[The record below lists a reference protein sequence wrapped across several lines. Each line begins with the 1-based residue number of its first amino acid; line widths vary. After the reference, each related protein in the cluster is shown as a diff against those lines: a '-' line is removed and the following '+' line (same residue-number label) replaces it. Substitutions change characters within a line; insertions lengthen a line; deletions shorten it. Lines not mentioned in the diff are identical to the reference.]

1 MAILL
6 NYWGAGRSTC
16 NKLQH
21 AFEQQLALA
30 VMKLLV
36 LLLGICWLATDLPPS
51 IQSLVIRPTSDC
63 ISQRWFG
70 FFPAVAAIY
79 LMGGGH
85 RVYRKSED

>member
-1 MAILL
+1 MRCYLDVVQCVPLWEWVQAHVWCMAILL

-36 LLLGICWLATDLPPS
+36 LLLGFCWLATDLPPS
-51 IQSLVIRPTSDC
+51 IHVK
-63 ISQRWFG
+63 
-70 FFPAVAAIY
+70 A
-79 LMGGGH
+79 
-85 RVYRKSED
+85 